1 MAQRFDRRTLLS
13 TGVLATAGAVGA
25 TSLADMLV
33 ATEAGAV
40 TTNGPGRNGLTRA
53 KARRGGHL
61 TIGVSAE
68 EQGFNPTTGRFDGT
82 GFLYGRTVFD
92 PLMAITAT
100 GKVVPYLAES
110 LTANKDF
117 TKWTIT
123 VRPNIKFHDGTPC
136 DGAAL
141 LMNIDK
147 QYSSPLVGVAVRPL
161 VASYEQ
167 TGPRSITLTMRRPW
181 VSFPYTLASQ
191 QICFTAAPSMLSAPN
206 GGSDHPVGTGPF
218 IFESWQPNDHFTAK
232 ANPHYWR
239 PGLPHLDTITFKPIA
254 DENARSQALRSGT
267 IDIMHAFG
275 AQALLEFR
283 GNRQF
288 SYADDSGHMVGSP
301 NCNSLMLN
309 CAAAPFNDPEVRRI
323 VATGTSS
330 AIFSKAIDRGL
341 SGAVNGIFQPGS
353 PYYSRHNPYPTYNK
367 AKAAAMV
374 KAYNAKHATKLSF
387 SLNTVAAP
395 GTLRAAQLNQQ
406 MMRDIGI
413 PVAIKTMQQNEL
425 INNALYGTFQATQWS
440 QFGTISP
447 ELNYIWFSTT
457 TSQKSGISINM
468 ARNSDPRIETAMIAG
483 MSSPK
488 ASVRTASWRRVNEL
502 LGQDV
507 PYVWTDRLTA
517 GIISRP
523 NVENWAGPTSPAGV
537 PLLGNA
543 QGVFWPTQIW
553 RS

>member
-1 MAQRFDRRTLLS
+1 MAHRFDRRTLLS
-13 TGVLATAGAVGA
+13 SGALATAGAIGA
-25 TSLADMLV
+25 SSLSDSFTTA
-33 ATEAGAV
+33 AGAV
-40 TTNGPGRNGLTRA
+40 ATNGPGRNGVTRA
-53 KARRGGHL
+53 KARKGGHL

-68 EQGFNPTTGRFDGT
+68 EQGFNPSTGRFDGT

-123 VRPNIKFHDGTPC
+123 VRPNISFHDGTPC

-141 LMNIDK
+141 LANIDR
-147 QYSSPLVGVAVRPL
+147 QYKSPLTGIAIQPL
-161 VASYEQ
+161 VESYEQ
-167 TGPRSITLTMRRPW
+167 TGPRSITLTMKRPW

-206 GGSDHPVGTGPF
+206 GGTDHPIGTGPYV
-218 IFESWQPNDHFTAK
+218 FESWRPNDHFTAT

-239 PGLPHLDTITFKPIA
+239 PGLPHLDSITFRPIP

-267 IDIMHAFG
+267 IDIMHAFS
-275 AQALLEFR
+275 AQTLLEFR

-288 SYADDSGHMVGSP
+288 SYADDSGRMVGSP

-309 CAAAPFNDPEVRRI
+309 CAAAPFDDPEVRRI
-323 VATGTSS
+323 VATGVSS
-330 AIFSKAIDRGL
+330 ALFAKTIDQGI
-341 SGAVNGIFQPGS
+341 SGPINGIFQPGS
-353 PYYSRHNPYPTYNK
+353 PFYARGNPYPAFNE
-367 AKAAAMV
+367 AKAASMV
-374 KAYNAKHATKLSF
+374 KAYNAKHHTKLAF

-395 GTLRAAQLNQQ
+395 GTLRAAQLIQQ
-406 MMRDIGI
+406 MMRKIGI
-413 PVAIKTMQQNEL
+413 PMEIKTMQQNEL
-425 INNALYGTFQATQWS
+425 INDALYGSFQATQWS

-447 ELNYIWFSTT
+447 ELNYIWFSTST
-457 TSQKSGISINM
+457 CHKSGISINM
-468 ARNSDPRIETAMIAG
+468 ARNSDPRIEAAMNTAI
-483 MSSPK
+483 SSPK
-488 ASVRTASWRRVNEL
+488 AAVRVASWRRVNTL
-502 LGQDV
+502 LSQDI

-523 NVENWAGPTSPAGV
+523 NVQNWAGPTSPAGV

-553 RS
+553 KS

>member
-1 MAQRFDRRTLLS
+1 MAHRFDRRTLLS
-13 TGVLATAGAVGA
+13 SGALATAGAIGA
-25 TSLADMLV
+25 SSLSDSFTTA
-33 ATEAGAV
+33 AGAV
-40 TTNGPGRNGLTRA
+40 ATNGPGRNGVTRA
-53 KARRGGHL
+53 KARKGGHL

-68 EQGFNPTTGRFDGT
+68 EQGFNPSTGRFDGT

-110 LTANKDF
+110 LTANNDF

-123 VRPNIKFHDGTPC
+123 VRPNITFHDGTPC
-136 DGAAL
+136 NGAAL
-141 LMNIDK
+141 LANIDH
-147 QYSSPLVGVAVRPL
+147 QYKSPLTGIAIQPL
-161 VASYEQ
+161 VESYAQ
-167 TGPRSITLTMRRPW
+167 TGPRSITLTMKHPW
-181 VSFPYTLASQ
+181 VTFPYTLASQ

-206 GGSDHPVGTGPF
+206 GGSDHPIGTGPF
-218 IFESWQPNDHFTAK
+218 VFDSWQPNDHFTAT

-239 PGLPHLDTITFKPIA
+239 PRLPHLDSITFRPIP

-267 IDIMHAFG
+267 IDLMHAFS
-275 AQALLEFR
+275 AQTLLEFR

-288 SYADDSGHMVGSP
+288 SYADDSGRMVGSP

-309 CAAAPFNDPEVRRI
+309 CAAAPFDDPEVRRI
-323 VATGTSS
+323 VATGVSS
-330 AIFSKAIDRGL
+330 ALFAKTIDQGI
-341 SGAVNGIFQPGS
+341 SGPINGIFQPGS
-353 PYYSRHNPYPTYNK
+353 PFYARHNPYPAFNE
-367 AKAAAMV
+367 AKATNMV
-374 KAYNAKHATKLSF
+374 KAYNAKHRTKLSF

-395 GTLRAAQLNQQ
+395 GTLRAAQLIQQ
-406 MMRDIGI
+406 MMRKIGI
-413 PVAIKTMQQNEL
+413 PMDIKTMQQNEL
-425 INNALYGTFQATQWS
+425 INDALYGSFQATQWS

-457 TSQKSGISINM
+457 TCHKTGVSINM
-468 ARNSDPRIETAMIAG
+468 ARNSDPRIEAAMNTA

-488 ASVRTASWRRVNEL
+488 AAVRTASWRRVNTL
-502 LGQDV
+502 LGQDI

-523 NVENWAGPTSPAGV
+523 NVQNWAGPTSPAGV

-553 RS
+553 KS